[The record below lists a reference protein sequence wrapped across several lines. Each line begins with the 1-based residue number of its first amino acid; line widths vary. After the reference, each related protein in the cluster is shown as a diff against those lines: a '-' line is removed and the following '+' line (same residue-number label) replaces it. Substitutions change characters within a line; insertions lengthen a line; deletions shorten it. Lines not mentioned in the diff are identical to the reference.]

1 MIKIKKIILLSILL
15 AILHGCGGI
24 KEAGKVMRNEKIRT
38 TDEFLVEK
46 RDPLTL
52 PPDYNSLPVPGSL
65 KKTKEQNELNK
76 ILNIPKENI
85 TKKKSKTNIEQSI
98 INKIGK

>member
-1 MIKIKKIILLSILL
+1 MRNPKIFRISLKMIKCL
-15 AILHGCGGI
+15 
-24 KEAGKVMRNEKIRT
+24 
-38 TDEFLVEK
+38 
-46 RDPLTL
+46 
-52 PPDYNSLPVPGSL
+52 PGSL